1 MAHIARPFWKRRLEA
16 GDRTPEE
23 AVTLML
29 VASVQPRVV
38 GRYAIFDEIA
48 AGGMA
53 TVHIGRLLGKAGFSR
68 TVAVKRLH
76 PQFARDHDFVAMF
89 LDEARLASRIRHPN
103 VVPVIDVIAEDDDL
117 LLVMEY
123 VQGES
128 LSRLIKACR
137 PTPVPVPVALAAM
150 TAVLHGLHSAH
161 EAKSEHGS
169 SLEIVHRDVSP
180 QNVLIGVDGVARV
193 LDFGV
198 AKAAHRAQTT
208 REGQLKGKLAYMAP
222 EQLRRDEVDRRTD
235 IYAASVVLWEALTG
249 QRLFDAGSEARTVMR
264 ILEERV
270 PPPSEVRPELP
281 KTLDALVLRGLAR
294 ESNDRFKTAREM
306 AVALENSG
314 IAFAPSSVIGE
325 WVESIAAAQLGARA
339 SRIAEIE
346 SRTDLMIQTPP
357 ESQRGFGAP
366 PASPSNAILGRPET
380 APTLPVFPPEIA
392 PMPVT
397 MEPEAVGSGPGFT
410 STATLPS
417 TIGAPKRR
425 RGRALVAGLFVLVVI
440 GAGGFYARELLRR
453 ESTAAAPPPTV
464 TTSNAVSPIDAPPP
478 AIVELPTAS
487 VPPAATNSAPPV
499 ATPVAVKAPAPPP
512 KAPPPP
518 PIKKP
523 STNCDPPYT
532 VDAKG
537 IRRIKPGCL

>member
-1 MAHIARPFWKRRLEA
+1 LI
-16 GDRTPEE
+16 
-23 AVTLML
+23 L
-29 VASVQPRVV
+29 VGSVQPRVV

-68 TVAVKRLH
+68 TIAVKRLH
-76 PQFARDHDFVAMF
+76 PQFARDQDFVAMF

-103 VVPVIDVIAEDDDL
+103 VVPVIDVIAEDEDL

-128 LSRLIKACR
+128 LSRLIKGCR
-137 PTPVPVPVALAAM
+137 PNPVPVQVALAAM
-150 TAVLHGLHSAH
+150 TSVLHGLHAAH
-161 EAKSEHGS
+161 EAKSEHGG

-180 QNVLIGVDGVARV
+180 QNVLIGVDGVTRV

-222 EQLRRDEVDRRTD
+222 EQLRRDDVDRRTD

-249 QRLFDAGSEARTVMR
+249 QRLFDAGSEARTVMK

-270 PPPSEVRPELP
+270 PLPSEVRPELP
-281 KTLDALVLRGLAR
+281 SAIDALVLRGLAR
-294 ESNDRFKTAREM
+294 EPNDRFKTAREM
-306 AVALENSG
+306 AVALEKSG
-314 IAFAPSSVIGE
+314 VAFAPSSVIGE
-325 WVESIAAAQLGARA
+325 WVESIASAQLGARA

-346 SRTDLMIQTPP
+346 SRTDLVIKTPT
-357 ESQRGFGAP
+357 ESQPSFRITNAAP
-366 PASPSNAILGRPET
+366 SSSNPVMGRPET
-380 APTLPVFPPEIA
+380 APTLPIFPPEVA
-392 PMPVT
+392 PLSVP

-417 TIGAPKRR
+417 KIGLPPK
-425 RGRALVAGLFVLVVI
+425 RGRARAVFAVLMILVAI
-440 GAGGFYARELLRR
+440 GAGGYFGQQMLQKP
-453 ESTAAAPPPTV
+453 STAAATPPATTSTSV
-464 TTSNAVSPIDAPPP
+464 TTSEAPPP
-478 AIVELPTAS
+478 AVELPTTTAAPTTS
-487 VPPAATNSAPPV
+487 PPPAAVTIDKPV
-499 ATPVAVKAPAPPP
+499 AIKTAAAPPP

-518 PIKKP
+518 PPPPPIKKP
-523 STNCDPPYT
+523 AANCDPPYT
-532 VDAKG
+532 VDANG
-537 IRRIKPGCL
+537 IRHIKPGCL